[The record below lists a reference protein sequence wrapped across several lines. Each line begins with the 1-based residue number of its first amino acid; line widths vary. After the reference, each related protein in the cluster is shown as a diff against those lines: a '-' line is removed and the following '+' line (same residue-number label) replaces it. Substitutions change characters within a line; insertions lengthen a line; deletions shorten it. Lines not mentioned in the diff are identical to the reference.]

1 MQIGAASGDTDAAWQ
16 VYANSLA
23 ESGDKALIDAISNMD
38 ANGQLPEE
46 LSAAW
51 KRATAS
57 VTDDPVELSGL
68 KASVDGDVEIDKD
81 AWVESLNEKLGDLA
95 TTEEVTA
102 EGATIKVEAG
112 DCLWSIG
119 NALGVDWQTIAE
131 ENGIESPYIIHAG
144 DELKISMDT
153 LTAEVD
159 ADAANDAIEQAMAAL
174 TAEGAEFTVAADGVK
189 VDLTNVQVDSE
200 TAMAQIEAA
209 LGIESGALGSSGI
222 AVETGASVTIP
233 SDLVTVDTSGIE
245 TAVEQDQATGSTTM
259 STDVTVEASS
269 VDATS
274 AKEAADTATDAAFS
288 ETYDTTGSADVTI
301 EQTNNADSV
310 YDAVGSDLTSK
321 FSSPYSLNASAVV
334 TIAWSIANPSK
345 SISFSGSGSG
355 SVASVNA
362 AFNASGGAVG
372 QNGAELSWV
381 GEEGLEYI
389 IPTVPGRRGRG
400 IALWEQAGQ
409 ELGVL
414 DSDGQ
419 ISAHAGGGIVGPS
432 GEVQADDS
440 IIPLVPDDAK
450 EEQQSIWSVTGQQLG
465 AGTSEDSSDGNKGTY
480 SVNAQS
486 GQQNSGNNIEIKVD
500 MSPVIKIEGDGMDEQ
515 KIFEI
520 MLSRC
525 REMADE
531 LSDEIAERMGKI
543 FDNMPLVQEA

>member
-1 MQIGAASGDTDAAWQ
+1 
-16 VYANSLA
+16 
-23 ESGDKALIDAISNMD
+23 
-38 ANGQLPEE
+38 
-46 LSAAW
+46 
-51 KRATAS
+51 
-57 VTDDPVELSGL
+57 
-68 KASVDGDVEIDKD
+68 
-81 AWVESLNEKLGDLA
+81 
-95 TTEEVTA
+95 
-102 EGATIKVEAG
+102 
-112 DCLWSIG
+112 
-119 NALGVDWQTIAE
+119 
-131 ENGIESPYIIHAG
+131 
-144 DELKISMDT
+144 
-153 LTAEVD
+153 
-159 ADAANDAIEQAMAAL
+159 
-174 TAEGAEFTVAADGVK
+174 
-189 VDLTNVQVDSE
+189 
-200 TAMAQIEAA
+200 
-209 LGIESGALGSSGI
+209 
-222 AVETGASVTIP
+222 
-233 SDLVTVDTSGIE
+233 
-245 TAVEQDQATGSTTM
+245 
-259 STDVTVEASS
+259 
-269 VDATS
+269 
-274 AKEAADTATDAAFS
+274 
-288 ETYDTTGSADVTI
+288 VTI

-409 ELGVL
+409 ALGVL